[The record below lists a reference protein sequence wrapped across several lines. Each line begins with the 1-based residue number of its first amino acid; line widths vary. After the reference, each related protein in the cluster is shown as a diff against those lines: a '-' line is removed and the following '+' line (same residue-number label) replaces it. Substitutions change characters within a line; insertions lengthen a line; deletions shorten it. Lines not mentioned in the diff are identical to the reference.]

1 MTPKW
6 ALNQAAGRVALAA
19 IVCGCIAGTGA
30 EQLPQVNRSHSFGP
44 DQCGPAD
51 PSYIKMANE
60 TGGVPLFL
68 QRSEAGKAMQLMVES
83 TRENVSTVLWASAK
97 LVGVGQEFEIPVDSV
112 TERITFTFSV
122 DTKGMK
128 LALREPNGREVSI
141 GSPGA
146 QDTELN
152 CGRIVTVVKPQAGR
166 WRAEVSGSG
175 TFWLEAKA
183 QSAIYFIKAEFVE
196 VGGRPGHKGMFRI
209 QGQPIARK
217 PARLQVSMSAGD
229 ARTTEFALVS
239 AKGDVIE
246 RLHLHAT
253 SDDRDFLDLAGEVE
267 LPAVPFRVAVTGRDE
282 REMPYQRFY
291 APLFHAENVQ
301 VVPKFG
307 FDEIAPGEKKTG
319 EFEVRNFGPARS
331 FKVTVTDAHRFV
343 TKVEPQELTLGANGI
358 GKLHVQ
364 LAAPADTQ
372 RGVGDD
378 VIVVVAST
386 SGTPTTNSATVH
398 LSVGGNSG
406 AADGHQ

>member
-6 ALNQAAGRVALAA
+6 ALIQAAGRVALAA
-19 IVCGCIAGTGA
+19 IICGCIVGAGA
-30 EQLPQVNRSHSFGP
+30 QQLPQVNRSHSFGP

-51 PSYIKMANE
+51 PSYIKTANE

-97 LVGVGQEFEIPVDSV
+97 LAGVGPKFEIPVDAV

-122 DTKGMK
+122 DTKGTK
-128 LALREPNGREVSI
+128 LALREPNGREVGI
-141 GSPGA
+141 GSPGT

-152 CGRIVTVVKPQAGR
+152 CGRIVNVVKPQAGR
-166 WRAEVSGSG
+166 WRAEVSGTG

-183 QSAIYFIKAEFVE
+183 QSEIYIIKAEFVE
-196 VGGRPGHKGMFRI
+196 VGGRPGHEGLFRI
-209 QGQPIARK
+209 QGQPIAGK
-217 PARLQVSMSAGD
+217 LARLQVSMSAGD

-239 AKGDVIE
+239 ARGDVLE

-267 LPAVPFRVAVTGRDE
+267 LPAVPFRIAVTGRDE

-291 APLFHAENVQ
+291 APLFHAESVQ
-301 VVPKFG
+301 VIPKFS
-307 FDEIAPGEKKTG
+307 FDEIVPGEKKTG
-319 EFEVRNFGPARS
+319 ELEVRNFGPART

-343 TKVEPQELTLGANGI
+343 LKVEPQEVMLGANGI

-364 LAAPADTQ
+364 LAVPADTQ

-386 SGTPTTNSATVH
+386 SGTPTTNSAIVH
-398 LSVGGNSG
+398 LSVASKAEDSG
-406 AADGHQ
+406 HH